1 MGGEPDLQVG
11 IDAVGQAEPGPT
23 MQATS
28 FLGGDDVAGDLS
40 FSFITREQQIVRGC
54 FFQAGKGDG
63 EASDALQ
70 QSSADQMKH
79 RDQGVLA
86 AETEPD
92 ALDQAIAA

>member
-40 FSFITREQQIVRGC
+40 FSFITRGAADR
-54 FFQAGKGDG
+54 AGLLFSRPGKVTVKPR
-63 EASDALQ
+63 SALQ
-70 QSSADQMKH
+70 QSSADQMKR
-79 RDQGVLA
+79 RDQGVLRR
-86 AETEPD
+86 
-92 ALDQAIAA
+92 